1 MTIAA
6 SEFDWV
12 ADLVRRE
19 TSIVLGAGKE
29 YLVETRLTPLAY
41 DAGELRVEDWVRR
54 VRFGG
59 TPAQRRA
66 IIEALTTNE
75 TSWFRD
81 APVFDVLRGTVLP
94 TLFAGRRSGPV
105 RVWSAAASTGQEAY
119 SMAMLCHE
127 LDPHHRVEILG
138 TDVAG
143 AVVEQAAAGRYDRL
157 GVARGLTPQQR
168 STYFRETAGGW
179 QIEPT
184 LKRRVSF
191 RTLNLA
197 RPIVGLPKMD
207 LVLLRNVLIYFD
219 AETRSEVLRRVRDVI
234 APDGW
239 LVLGTA
245 ESAAATDGFTGERVG
260 LVTVYRPS

>member
-19 TSIVLGAGKE
+19 TAIVLGAGKE
-29 YLVETRLTPLAY
+29 YLVETRLTPLAN
-41 DAGELRVEDWVRR
+41 DAGERRVEDWVRR

-59 TPAQRRA
+59 TPAQHRA

-81 APVFDVLRGTVLP
+81 APVFDVLRSTVLP
-94 TLFAGRRSGPV
+94 ALFAGRRSGPV

-119 SMAMLCHE
+119 SVAMLCHE
-127 LDPHHRVEILG
+127 IDPYQRTEILG
-138 TDVAG
+138 TDVAA

-157 GVARGLTPQQR
+157 GVARGLMPQQR
-168 STYFRETAGGW
+168 SAYFRETPGGW
-179 QIEPT
+179 EIESA
-184 LKRRVSF
+184 LKRRVGF

-197 RPIVGLPKMD
+197 RPFEGLATMD

-219 AETRSEVLRRVRDVI
+219 AETRGEVLRRVRAVM

-245 ESAAATDGFTGERVG
+245 ELAGTADGFAAERVG
-260 LVTVYRPS
+260 GVTLYRPA

>member
-1 MTIAA
+1 MSIAA

-19 TSIVLGAGKE
+19 TAIVLGAGKE

-41 DAGELRVEDWVRR
+41 DAGETRVEDWVRR

-59 TPAQRRA
+59 TPTQHRA
-66 IIEALTTNE
+66 IVEALTTNE

-94 TLFAGRRSGPV
+94 AVCAARRPGPA

-119 SMAMLCHE
+119 SIAMLCHE
-127 LDPHHRVEILG
+127 LGPSHRAEILG
-138 TDVAG
+138 TDVAS
-143 AVVEQAAAGRYDRL
+143 AVVAQAAAGCYDRL

-168 STYFRETAGGW
+168 AAYFRETPRGW
-179 QIEPT
+179 QIQPE
-184 LKRRVSF
+184 LQRQVSF

-197 RPIVGLPKMD
+197 RPFGELPRMD

-219 AETRSEVLRRVRDVI
+219 AATRSEVLRRVREVM

-245 ESAAATDGFTGERVG
+245 ESAAVSDGFRAERVG
-260 LVTVYRPS
+260 GVTVYRPS